1 MSQRECDPAVCKNCK
16 TAFLTA
22 QHQQLFGAAS
32 LLTNSEQ
39 PAVPTATTTGT
50 QCKCINNAIS
60 LGKHKQ
66 LLVGVSDIKGA
77 GFGLFVKYAVKK
89 GEFLCEYVGEKI
101 TQEEADRR
109 GPVYDRRNLSYLFNL
124 DKDSAIDQHRKGNK
138 SKFVNHGDA
147 AVANCTPKVVLCR
160 GDHRIG
166 IFALRDLR
174 EQEELLFDYNYVPG
188 KFDWSNTDGQKAGKK
203 ERYLCE
209 K

>member
-1 MSQRECDPAVCKNCK
+1 MSSRECDPAVCKNCEV
-16 TAFLTA
+16 AFVTA
-22 QHQQLFGAAS
+22 QRQQLFGELPSVNNSTATAA
-32 LLTNSEQ
+32 
-39 PAVPTATTTGT
+39 AAATTTTGKASCRCT
-50 QCKCINNAIS
+50 NNAIS
-60 LGKHKQ
+60 LGKHKE

-124 DKDSAIDQHRKGNK
+124 DKDFAIDQHRKGNK

-147 AVANCTPKVVLCR
+147 NVANCTPKVVLCR

-166 IFALRDLR
+166 IFALRDLKA
-174 EQEELLFDYNYVPG
+174 QEELLFDYNYVPG
-188 KFDWSNTDGQKAGKK
+188 KFDWTHMEDAQKAAKKK
-203 ERYLCE
+203 ER
-209 K
+209 